1 MPLSAE
7 TANWAV
13 APDMTAERLAET
25 VMFPIV
31 SPLKAKTA
39 TVELAGSPSTIVAR
53 RGFPEK
59 TLKVKLEMASGGGGV
74 IAGGVIAGG
83 VIAGGVVVVGVV
95 GVGGVVG
102 GMVVVGGVVVGGM
115 VVVGGVVVVGGMVV
129 VVDVLPVTLI
139 AQVFSAV
146 CWGIL
151 LSLIAIMASFIPSVE
166 YDLVTIESEPERLS
180 VPDQE

>member
-59 TLKVKLEMASGGGGV
+59 TLKVKLEMASGG
-74 IAGGVIAGG
+74 GGVIAGG